1 VQKIC
6 KNVFKTNFKLNGN
19 VDEILFMKHKNFSLL
34 QLLPIPSTFEKNIA
48 ANAASLNINIT
59 NNDTFLLLCFTKM

>member
-1 VQKIC
+1 
-6 KNVFKTNFKLNGN
+6 
-19 VDEILFMKHKNFSLL
+19 MKHKFFSLL

-48 ANAASLNINIT
+48 AIAVSLNINIT